1 MTAPL
6 ADLAYSRL
14 PSDLEGWVIWGL
26 AALSCAWVLWK
37 SVQWTIWPGEE
48 APDHVK
54 RSILD
59 DAPPGPTP
67 PPSPPSGPPTP
78 LVSSA
83 ARKSAAPEAHA

>member
-14 PSDLEGWVIWGL
+14 PSDFEGWVIWSI
-26 AALSCAWVLWK
+26 AALACAWVLWK
-37 SVQWTIWPGEE
+37 SVQWTIWPGED
-48 APDHVK
+48 AADHVK

-59 DAPPGPTP
+59 EAPPS

-78 LVSSA
+78 LVSSG
-83 ARKSAAPEAHA
+83 ARKNAAPEAHA

>member
-1 MTAPL
+1 MTMPL
-6 ADLAYSRL
+6 AVDALAYSRL

-26 AALSCAWVLWK
+26 VAVACAWVLWK

-59 DAPPGPTP
+59 DDLPRGAPV
-67 PPSPPSGPPTP
+67 PPSPV
-78 LVSSA
+78 VSSA
-83 ARKSAAPEAHA
+83 ASRSAAPKAPA